1 MRIKDLAY
9 KALTLSD
16 WIAKDHSTNGT
27 GKCTVQE
34 LVNTVAS
41 NLAATESSTTTD
53 ILTAETYY
61 RANVSWAYAVRIG
74 PVIQISVAFSTLTE
88 IPFEASGKVGDT
100 IMLGQLKTE
109 YSPRFT
115 VYGDFVGGS
124 GAYGGKVEIL
134 GNGKINVSRSDQ
146 NGAAFSIPIGT
157 SITVTATY
165 IYKLGY

>member
-16 WIAKDHSTNGT
+16 WIAKDHTTNGT

-41 NLAATESSTTTD
+41 NLAATEKTTTTD
-53 ILTAETYY
+53 IMTAASYTD
-61 RANVSWAYAVRIG
+61 ASVSWAYAVRLG
-74 PVIQISVAFSTLTE
+74 PVIQISLNFSTLTA

-134 GNGKINVSRSDQ
+134 GNGKIMVSRSDQ
-146 NGAAFSIPIGT
+146 NGSAFSIPTNT
-157 SITVTATY
+157 SITVTATF